1 MPTIPPIY
9 TDEYADLPSGR
20 GTGYPHIVETEGL
33 NEKIDEMLDL
43 HAADGV
49 ATMLFK
55 LNPDALSAFLDPQ
68 NTTFIYREEGIQ
80 YPAHEVVIFREGR
93 VVTVSRYRN
102 DIIRTRKPYSDI
114 SRIVGRLRPTQRMGS
129 PRRIHHPGRRRVA
142 PEGLLLHIRRGS
154 GRRCELDERESGQHG
169 RKRVRSSTPRW
180 GPMERS
186 SGRGQILL
194 YRPVGRGGEEDID
207 QCTGHIGFEG

>member
-93 VVTVSRYRN
+93 VVTAGFVQHSAW
-102 DIIRTRKPYSDI
+102 D
-114 SRIVGRLRPTQRMGS
+114 LRAVYTIQDDGEWRPKACFSTFG
-129 PRRIHHPGRRRVA
+129 VA
-142 PEGLLLHIRRGS
+142 QADVANS
-154 GRRCELDERESGQHG
+154 TRESLVNMVGNAFAQALLDG
-169 RKRVRSSTPRW
+169 ARWNDPPDAVRSFSTDP
-180 GPMERS
+180 
-186 SGRGQILL
+186 
-194 YRPVGRGGEEDID
+194 
-207 QCTGHIGFEG
+207 